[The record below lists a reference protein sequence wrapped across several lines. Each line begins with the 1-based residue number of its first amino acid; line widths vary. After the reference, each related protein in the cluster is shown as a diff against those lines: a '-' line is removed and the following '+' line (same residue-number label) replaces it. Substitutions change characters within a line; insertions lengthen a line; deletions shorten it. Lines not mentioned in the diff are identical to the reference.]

1 MLDKGQPGYVP
12 SMYPELSMVC
22 DTGEASTNCF
32 VNEPICDIPQE
43 IKKKK
48 KQKEGK
54 WSSEN
59 SL

>member
-22 DTGEASTNCF
+22 DTGEASTNCL

-48 KQKEGK
+48 KKQKEGK
-54 WSSEN
+54 
-59 SL
+59 